1 MDRAP
6 ELPGFDQVEVAATAR
21 GWALPFLKKRPRLY
35 TIGASGLGLVPAV
48 IAFAIAVMWPAVAI
62 FQRSLQP
69 NPLADPAKA
78 HGAFDNY
85 AKLFSEPLY
94 VDAMIRTFRVS
105 VICTVAS
112 IVISLAIVVGLTAYR
127 RKEVSS
133 IWIFLLIAPILSG
146 PIIIA
151 LGWIGLFVND
161 GVGFVV
167 VNAFRA
173 LFGYPEGRVLDT
185 EVAMTIGTIHFVVP
199 FAVLT
204 LYPVARAVPR
214 ELLDVSL
221 SLGVKPIATLWYV
234 YLPMCRSG
242 LVAASIIA
250 LAMAL
255 SAFVNAQFLG
265 GERNLVLTTLVSQLM
280 NTFNPTLA
288 AAASAVL
295 VVLGLVLVG
304 AYGRM
309 LARLERKRT

>member
-1 MDRAP
+1 
-6 ELPGFDQVEVAATAR
+6 VEVASSAR
-21 GWALPFLKKRPRLY
+21 SLPLPLLKKRPRSYL
-35 TIGASGLGLVPAV
+35 IGASGLGLLPAV
-48 IAFAIAVMWPAVAI
+48 AAFGIAVLWPAIAI
-62 FQRSLQP
+62 FQRSLDA
-69 NPLADPAKA
+69 NPLADPARHHNA
-78 HGAFDNY
+78 WDNY
-85 AKLFSEPLY
+85 TKLFSEPLY
-94 VDAMIRTFRVS
+94 LDAMIRTLRVS

-133 IWIFLLIAPILSG
+133 IWIFALIAPILSG

-151 LGWIGLFVND
+151 LGWIGLFVNG

-167 VNAFRA
+167 VNAVRA
-173 LFGYPEGRVLDT
+173 LFGFPEGRVLDT
-185 EVAMTIGTIHFVVP
+185 EVAMTIGTVHFVVP

-221 SLGVKPIATLWYV
+221 TLGVKPIATLWRV

-242 LVAASIIA
+242 LIAASIIA

-265 GERNLVLTTLVSQLM
+265 GERNLVLTTLVSQLI

-295 VVLGLVLVG
+295 VVLGLVLVA
-304 AYGRM
+304 AYGRI
-309 LARLERKRT
+309 LVRLETRRG

>member
-1 MDRAP
+1 
-6 ELPGFDQVEVAATAR
+6 
-21 GWALPFLKKRPRLY
+21 
-35 TIGASGLGLVPAV
+35 LGLLPAV
-48 IAFAIAVMWPAVAI
+48 LAFGIAVLWPAIAI
-62 FQRSLQP
+62 FQRSLEA
-69 NPLADPAKA
+69 NPLADPSLV
-78 HGAFDNY
+78 HRPWDNY

-94 VDAMIRTFRVS
+94 LDAMIRTLRVS

-112 IVISLAIVVGLTAYR
+112 ILISLAIVVGLTAYR

-133 IWIFLLIAPILSG
+133 IWIFALIAPILSG

-161 GVGFVV
+161 GIGFMV
-167 VNAFRA
+167 VNAVRA
-173 LFGYPEGRVLDT
+173 LFGFPEGRVLDT

-221 SLGVKPIATLWYV
+221 TLGVRPVATLWRV
-234 YLPMCRSG
+234 FLPMCRSG
-242 LVAASIIA
+242 LIAASIIA

-265 GERNLVLTTLVSQLM
+265 GERNLVLTTLVSQLI
-280 NTFNPTLA
+280 NTFNPTMA

-295 VVLGLVLVG
+295 VVLGLALVA
-304 AYGRM
+304 AYGRI
-309 LARLERKRT
+309 LARLEARRT